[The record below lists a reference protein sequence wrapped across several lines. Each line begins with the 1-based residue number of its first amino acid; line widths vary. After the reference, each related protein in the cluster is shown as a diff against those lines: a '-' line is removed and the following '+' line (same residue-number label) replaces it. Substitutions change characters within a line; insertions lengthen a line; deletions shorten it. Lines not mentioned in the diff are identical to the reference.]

1 MKTAMVLLATVLVSQ
16 SGFAHGLTE
25 GSYKGS
31 GAWASAGG
39 QGAYRVTTVIG
50 PKTIQT
56 SYLLPSKEKRDWNF
70 EISASTSG
78 FFDVTSNGTKL
89 GSGYC
94 LDKAPVCHYEVS
106 LGALKV
112 EETLVQQDGK
122 LYRFGSKDEGQGPIR
137 WQESAD
143 KE

>member
-1 MKTAMVLLATVLVSQ
+1 MKTAMVLLATILVSQ
-16 SGFAHGLTE
+16 AGLAHGLSE
-25 GSYKGS
+25 GSYKGA
-31 GAWASAGG
+31 GAWVSAGA
-39 QGAYRVTTVIG
+39 QGPYEVTTVIG

-56 SYLLPSKEKRDWNF
+56 RYLLPSKEKREWNF
-70 EISASTSG
+70 EISTSTSG

-106 LGALKV
+106 VGALKV
-112 EETLVQQDGK
+112 EETLVQQGGK
-122 LYRFGSKDEGQGPIR
+122 LYRFGAKDEGKGPIR
-137 WQESAD
+137 WQESMD